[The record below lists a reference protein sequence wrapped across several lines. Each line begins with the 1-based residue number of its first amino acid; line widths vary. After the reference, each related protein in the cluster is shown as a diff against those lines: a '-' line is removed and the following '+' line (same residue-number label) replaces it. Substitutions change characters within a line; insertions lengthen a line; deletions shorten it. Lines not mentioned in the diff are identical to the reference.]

1 MNDQWE
7 CYLCGLEDD
16 FDNEPSGYLGNYHP
30 ICLRCANDVY
40 YSGNH
45 EDRFRLT
52 YHGEFGDLMFFENA
66 LLLIC
71 NHKLN

>member
-7 CYLCGLEDD
+7 CYLCSLEDD

-30 ICLRCANDVY
+30 ICLNCANDVY
-40 YSGNH
+40 YNDDH

-52 YHGEFGDLMFFENA
+52 YHEEFGDLMFFEKT
-66 LLLIC
+66 LLLVC
-71 NHKLN
+71 NYKLN